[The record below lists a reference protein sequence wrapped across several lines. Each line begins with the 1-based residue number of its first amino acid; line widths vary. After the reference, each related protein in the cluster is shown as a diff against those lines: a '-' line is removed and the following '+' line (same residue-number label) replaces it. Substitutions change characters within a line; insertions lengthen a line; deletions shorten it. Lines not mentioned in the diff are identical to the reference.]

1 MEKQLRKKIDVVAGL
16 IFDRDKLLV
25 CQRHH
30 NAAFPLKW
38 EFPGGKVEAGET
50 ATVALARELK
60 EELDICA
67 GAMKLFHRRIHAY
80 PDGPDVALSFFHIL
94 DYQGEIKNLVF
105 EQIAWSELASLL
117 NFDFLDGDLPLV
129 RQLARG
135 EFSAELVPAENG
147 ILKRFNQ
154 PV

>member
-1 MEKQLRKKIDVVAGL
+1 MDNPLRKQIEVVAGL
-16 IFDRDKLLV
+16 IFDRQNLLV

-38 EFPGGKVEAGET
+38 EFPGGKVEAEET
-50 ATVALARELK
+50 ATTALARELK

-67 GAMKLFHRRIHAY
+67 GAMKLFHRHIHAY
-80 PDGPDVALSFFHIL
+80 PDGPDVALSFFHVL

-129 RQLARG
+129 RQLAGG
-135 EFSAELVPAENG
+135 EFSAELVG
-147 ILKRFNQ
+147 R
-154 PV
+154 